1 MGFGDRLPAAERR
14 LKTPKTPDFP
24 ETVVW
29 WREVGGVGGGTHNT
43 QTSNQSV
50 YNPLK

>member
-1 MGFGDRLPAAERR
+1 MGFGDRLPAAERP

-29 WREVGGVGGGTHNT
+29 WREVGGVGGGPGRTRTCN
-43 QTSNQSV
+43 QTVMSAI
-50 YNPLK
+50 